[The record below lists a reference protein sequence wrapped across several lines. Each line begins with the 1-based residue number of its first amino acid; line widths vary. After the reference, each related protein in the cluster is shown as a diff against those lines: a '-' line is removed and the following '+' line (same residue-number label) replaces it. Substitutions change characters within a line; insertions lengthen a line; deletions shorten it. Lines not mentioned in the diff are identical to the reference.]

1 MIRLATLI
9 YRLAR
14 LLTAEGRY
22 WEMAARVEAHLA
34 TIDHNPE
41 GNPNA

>member
-22 WEMAARVEAHLA
+22 WEMAARVGAHLA
-34 TIDHNPE
+34 ILNHNPE
-41 GNPNA
+41 EQP